1 MNILRQN
8 NIYGSRVTERALNA
22 KLLENLKKKEAEE
35 DGIVPTEKTGAEN
48 PGRKADSIEISAE
61 GRLAADKAVSG
72 ELDKEDDKK
81 VEGAADQADGKKV
94 EGAADQTDG
103 KKVEGAADQ
112 AESSEKQSGKVAV
125 NEGKRRRQIA
135 AAQSRGQLQQVLALL
150 QGDLSDCKAGLEK
163 GWCDESEIAKV
174 EALIA
179 AAKER
184 MSQVPQESREDSQC
198 GLDAFAMAS
207 LM

>member
-72 ELDKEDDKK
+72 ELDKEDD
-81 VEGAADQADGKKV
+81 
-94 EGAADQTDG
+94 